1 MNNCN
6 MEAVMNLRIPLL
18 FVLYVFYSIIYYL
31 TGFICYLVFGVL
43 RLCYK
48 LIAKFRKKDKK

>member
-6 MEAVMNLRIPLL
+6 MEAVMNLRILLL
-18 FVLYVFYSIIYYL
+18 FVLYIFYSIIYYL
-31 TGFICYLVFGVL
+31 TVFVYYLVFGIL

-48 LIAKFRKKDKK
+48 LIEKFRKKDKK